1 MTLMQQVKQNKK
13 PTSERSWDS
22 ARATVSDRVMNLG
35 QNRCQ
40 DASSS
45 PSTSPTMHSSANIT
59 PELARQFAFCLFH
72 HNQMGVA
79 GPSGPHCLKL
89 SFSVFLCT
97 WPLQDASFFFFALK
111 KNQLIYF
118 WLLWVVVA
126 ARGLSLV
133 AGAGAALY

>member
-1 MTLMQQVKQNKK
+1 
-13 PTSERSWDS
+13 
-22 ARATVSDRVMNLG
+22 
-35 QNRCQ
+35 
-40 DASSS
+40 
-45 PSTSPTMHSSANIT
+45 MHSSANIT